1 MYKLDNISYEQIFEY
16 IDEFNFKANEKLDNL
31 RIKAEKDNIP
41 IIKKDVENFL
51 GNFLKISKPKRILEI
66 GCAVGYSSIFLS
78 KSLNDDVIIDTLEI
92 SQDMNIKAKEN
103 IKNFN
108 LNNINIILGDALDT
122 IPNLTEKYDLVFMDA
137 AKGHYDEFYKLIL
150 KNLNKNAIIICDNI
164 LFRGHLCVTRQE
176 VPRRLRTIYSRM
188 NTFFEN
194 IKNDENLSYN
204 LLPLG
209 DGVLIIYFK

>member
-16 IDEFNFKANEKLDNL
+16 IDEFNFKEDKQLDHL
-31 RIKAEKDNIP
+31 RIKAEDDNIP

-66 GCAVGYSSIFLS
+66 GCAIGYSSIFIS

-92 SQDMNIKAKEN
+92 SQDMQTKAKEN

-108 LNNINIILGDALDT
+108 LNNINVILGDALDT

-137 AKGHYDEFYKLIL
+137 AKGHYDEFYKLVL
-150 KNLNKNAIIICDNI
+150 NNLNKNAVIICDNI
-164 LFRGHLCVTRQE
+164 LFRGHLCLDRQQ
-176 VPRRLRTIYSRM
+176 VPRRLRTIHKRM